1 MSIDQAN
8 TVDVHAHV
16 VLRDSIGAAGRF
28 GPEIGYT
35 DGKPWFRIGDYVL
48 HGVSYEGS
56 PFMEVD
62 LRLQAMDRAGIDF
75 QVLSPNPLT
84 YFHFIDTPEAI
95 AFCRQHNDALAA
107 IVAEH
112 PGRLAGL
119 AALPMQDVGAACEE
133 LKRAVEDLGL
143 WGAGIGTDF
152 GQPLDSPEMD
162 RLYEALVALDVPLSI
177 HPAPAGIDGPAGDP
191 NLAAFDLH
199 ILAGFAAQETLA
211 AAHLIYGGVLHR
223 HPELRVVLSHAGGA
237 VPQLVGRLSEAS
249 RRRPWAPEFL
259 RQEGSFEAELAR
271 LWFDTHVLDARV
283 QDFVVSILGPDHLLM
298 GTNFAG
304 WDQHEVRLEGQWQRR
319 LADNA
324 RRLFRRHAV
333 GQPR

>member
-1 MSIDQAN
+1 MSFADAQ

-16 VLRDSIGAAGRF
+16 VLRETVGAAGRF

-35 DGKPWFRIGDYVL
+35 DDKPWFRIGDYVL

-62 LRLQAMDRAGIDF
+62 VRLEAMDRAGIDF

-84 YFHFIDTPEAI
+84 YFHFIDAPEAI
-95 AFCRQHNDALAA
+95 AFCRKHNDVLAA
-107 IVAEH
+107 IVAAH
-112 PGRLAGL
+112 PQRLAGL
-119 AALPMQDVGAACEE
+119 AALPMQDVSAACEE
-133 LKRAVEDLGL
+133 LTRAVEELGL

-152 GQPLDSPEMD
+152 GRPLEDAALDP
-162 RLYEALVALDVPLSI
+162 LYERFVALDVPLSI

-191 NLAAFDLH
+191 NLKSYDLD

-211 AAHLIYGGVLHR
+211 VSHLIYGGVLQR
-223 HPELRVVLSHAGGA
+223 HPELRVFLSHAGGA

-249 RRRPWAPEFL
+249 RRRPWSPDWLKQDGA
-259 RQEGSFEAELAR
+259 FEAELAK
-271 LWFDTHVLDARV
+271 LWFDTHVLDPRV
-283 QDFVVSILGPDHLLM
+283 QDFIVDVLGRDHLLM

-304 WDQHEVRLEGQWQRR
+304 WDQHEVKLEGPWQQI

-324 RRLFRRHAV
+324 RQLFRRQA
-333 GQPR
+333 